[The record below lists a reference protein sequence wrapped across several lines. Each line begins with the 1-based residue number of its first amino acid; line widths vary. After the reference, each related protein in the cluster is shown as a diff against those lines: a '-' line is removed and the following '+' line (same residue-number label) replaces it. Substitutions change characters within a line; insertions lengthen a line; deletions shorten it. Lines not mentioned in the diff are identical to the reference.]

1 MACFCMLSIA
11 SLMVMPA
18 GAVTER
24 NWTGA
29 DSANWSDPNN
39 WSPIGVPQNGDELLF
54 GYVDDSNRSMVN
66 DLTGLGVLYLSF
78 ANNDYQIDGNSLTVQ
93 QENL

>member
-18 GAVTER
+18 SAGTER

-29 DSANWSDPNN
+29 NSANWSDPNN
-39 WSPIGVPQNGDELLF
+39 WSPIGVPQNGDELVF
-54 GYVDDSNRSMVN
+54 GYVDDSNKSMVN
-66 DLTGLGVLYLSF
+66 DLTGLISSTWVSPIMIIKSMGIL
-78 ANNDYQIDGNSLTVQ
+78 
-93 QENL
+93 